1 MVFPQHSGAR
11 DLDRGVGFQ
20 HSGSYR
26 PRMVVG
32 AFHESCARTADP
44 FNNEHANSS
53 EGFRVR
59 ESESA
64 LSQKLAFPYGSN
76 SSLRYR
82 THVAWDPYTHH
93 RGIRSNSGHDA
104 CAP

>member
-1 MVFPQHSGAR
+1 MI
-11 DLDRGVGFQ
+11 
-20 HSGSYR
+20 
-26 PRMVVG
+26 
-32 AFHESCARTADP
+32 
-44 FNNEHANSS
+44 
-53 EGFRVR
+53 